1 MKNKAWFYVAIGCIM
16 TSIISM
22 FASVIVYINQVG
34 NSSSYNII
42 SLLEG
47 DDFSNYVLTKYTGPV
62 LLRMPGYIVTL
73 FAVIGIISIICAI
86 VGLFTLRVQYP
97 NTWQFVLTIVGLVGT
112 LIPSGLIIFG
122 VMASGQYFVG
132 ELRCGLY
139 PIITPIAMAISVA
152 AVLRRRDKVKQ
163 MNLERLASQGMIRKA
178 GDLDIQGKLLQYKRK
193 DEL

>member
-16 TSIISM
+16 ISIASM
-22 FASVIVYINQVG
+22 FASIIVYINQVG
-34 NSSSYNII
+34 NRSSYNII

-47 DDFSNYVLTKYTGPV
+47 DDFSNHVLAKYTGPV
-62 LLRMPGYIVTL
+62 LLRMPGNIVTL
-73 FAVIGIISIICAI
+73 FAVIGIISIICAV

-97 NTWQFVLTIVGLVGT
+97 NKWQFVLTIVGLIGT
-112 LIPSGLIIFG
+112 LIPSGLILFG
-122 VMASGQYFVG
+122 VIVSNEYFPG

-152 AVLRRRDKVKQ
+152 AVLRRRDKVKR